1 MALLKDTFVTDEAE
15 DLSFEP
21 IPAGNYIAQIIESD
35 LRVTKA
41 GNGEYIALTWEI
53 LGDEYAGRRI
63 FSNLNIVN
71 PNEKA
76 VQIAKS
82 FLKQICTAIG
92 LESVQDTQE
101 LHGAPMAVTVKI
113 QAGSRGYADQN
124 VINSVKSLS
133 ESEEEEPW
141 QS

>member
-1 MALLKDTFVTDEAE
+1 M
-15 DLSFEP
+15 
-21 IPAGNYIAQIIESD
+21 
-35 LRVTKA
+35 
-41 GNGEYIALTWEI
+41 
-53 LGDEYAGRRI
+53 
-63 FSNLNIVN
+63 N

-113 QAGSRGYADQN
+113 QAGSGGYADQN